1 MPQSICSLNV
11 PKHTSFPFRHT
22 LTQGDSQAVCA
33 TALITR
39 RSRATRAFNF
49 QCKKCSAHKLTA
61 CRHRTKR
68 GIDYSL
74 NVPTSAKC
82 WIANASTASTD
93 ASPFTSAFRKPSMET
108 ALKSVY
114 TARAIS

>member
-1 MPQSICSLNV
+1 MSQSICSLNV
-11 PKHTSFPFRHT
+11 PKHTSFPFRHAQ
-22 LTQGDSQAVCA
+22 LHDDSQVAYA
-33 TALITR
+33 TALFTQHGR
-39 RSRATRAFNF
+39 TTRAFNF